1 MPLPTLLV
9 IIVLASGE
17 LASFELGPPL
27 EPELPPDDRVQFI
40 LADFAGRT
48 DFLWDMD
55 PTTAAQA
62 LLRRLDTPLNPSD
75 QIHVIQALGMAGRPL
90 GAPAVEKFAAHPD
103 PALRLAAIRS
113 LGQMGKFS
121 SIPLIEP
128 YLQNA
133 DSSLRR
139 TALVALGKFG
149 KPDLIPDLVEAAKRD
164 PSLVPLERDAERRIN
179 SISSKDFPA
188 FVDALID
195 TDEYQDL
202 LPMLMFTWE
211 SLRDLLPHKDR
222 GVRARRRAVKILGL
236 GRMRN
241 ASQQLVSIVADPEE
255 PPELRLEAVVA
266 LGRCRVRSS
275 TDLLISLL
283 NSPDASFQ
291 DAAITSLGQLG
302 VPQAIDP
309 LLKKWNDR
317 GGALRERI
325 RLALRRSATDSGSEM
340 LAGLLASDSGLAYTR
355 VLLID
360 PSLQLAESLR
370 VEFIEPW
377 LSNPTASVRR
387 DAILLLAF
395 FGRRADAS
403 KLERLRSDPDSGNRE
418 LAERA
423 YRRLRAA
430 AQ

>member
-9 IIVLASGE
+9 IIVLATGE
-17 LASFELGPPL
+17 LTSFELGPPL
-27 EPELPPDDRVQFI
+27 EPDLPPDDRVQFI
-40 LADFAGRT
+40 LADFDART

-55 PTTAAQA
+55 PTATAQA
-62 LLRRLDTPLNPSD
+62 LLRHIDTPRNPND
-75 QIHVIQALGMAGRPL
+75 QIHVIQALGVVGRPL
-90 GAPAVEKFAAHPD
+90 GAPAVEKFVAHPN

-133 DSSLRR
+133 EPLVRR

-149 KPDLIPDLVEAAKRD
+149 KPEVIPELQAAARRD
-164 PSLVPLERDAERRIN
+164 ALLVPLELDAERRIN
-179 SISSKDFPA
+179 SAASKSFAA

-195 TDEYQDL
+195 TDEYEDL

-211 SLRDLLPHKDR
+211 SLRDLLPHQER
-222 GVRARRRAVKILGL
+222 GVRARRRAVKILSL

-241 ASQQLVSIVADPEE
+241 ASQQLASIVADPQE

-266 LGRCRVRSS
+266 LGRCRIRSS
-275 TDLLISLL
+275 GDLLVSLL
-283 NSPDASFQ
+283 NSPDSAFQ

-302 VPQAIDP
+302 VPQAVDP

-340 LAGLLASDSGLAYTR
+340 LAGLLASDSALAYTR
-355 VLLID
+355 VLVID
-360 PSLQLAESLR
+360 PSLNLTDAFRAES
-370 VEFIEPW
+370 IEPW
-377 LSNPTASVRR
+377 LGSPTASVRR

-403 KLERLRSDPDSGNRE
+403 KLEQSRSDPDSGNRE

-423 YRRLRAA
+423 YRRLRAG